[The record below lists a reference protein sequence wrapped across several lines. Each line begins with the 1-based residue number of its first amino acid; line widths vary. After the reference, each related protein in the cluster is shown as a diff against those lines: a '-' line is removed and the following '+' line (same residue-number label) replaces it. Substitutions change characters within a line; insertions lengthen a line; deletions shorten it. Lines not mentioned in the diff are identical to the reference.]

1 MSSIILSLL
10 GKIPKRLLFEIIV
23 IGGLVLSISILW
35 KGYQREHSERNRL
48 ESNQSV
54 LMSSL
59 ENYRI
64 SDSLNAAR
72 VDALNLTVSEFKK
85 GFSELEGLLKEMR
98 IRFKRLE
105 SVAITGTNTSYY
117 ITTPVRDSLVFV
129 PVPDTLHAIRYR
141 DAWLSLSGY
150 IKNREFIGSIESRDT
165 LVQVVHRVPKRFLF
179 IKYGTKGIR
188 QEIVSKNPHTTI
200 NYAKY
205 IELKKR

>member
-85 GFSELEGLLKEMR
+85 GFSELEGLLKEMH
-98 IRFKRLE
+98 IKVKRLE
-105 SVAITGTNTSYY
+105 TVAITGTNTSYY

>member
-85 GFSELEGLLKEMR
+85 GFSELEGLLKEMH
-98 IRFKRLE
+98 IKVKRLE
-105 SVAITGTNTSYY
+105 TVAITGTNTSYY

-188 QEIVSKNPHTTI
+188 QEVVSKNPHTTI

>member
-85 GFSELEGLLKEMR
+85 GFSELEGLLKEMH
-98 IRFKRLE
+98 IKVKRLE

-129 PVPDTLHAIRYR
+129 PVPDTLHAIRYK

-150 IKNREFIGSIESRDT
+150 IKNREFVGSIESRDT

>member
-85 GFSELEGLLKEMR
+85 GFSELEGLLKEMH
-98 IRFKRLE
+98 IKVKRLE
-105 SVAITGTNTSYY
+105 TVAITGTNTSYY

-129 PVPDTLHAIRYR
+129 PVPDTLHAIRYK

-150 IKNREFIGSIESRDT
+150 IKNREFVGSIESRDT